1 MLPSMRS
8 RMKNNQALDSSGI
21 PWGSSVS
28 REAVNRIAAFWQDM
42 VGEYFF
48 NSYRVTTYFWN
59 QVSFVLVS
67 EAGHNIGS
75 RFDEDDLKRC
85 RNQEIILDAIA
96 AFSIALQR
104 NNRDD
109 LNEQYKERV
118 NDVLNEHRI
127 GYKFVENELYSF
139 EDDYLMRGVVEP
151 AIGVLIPSKFSDA
164 RSAYQDAL
172 EEITRGNAGDALTDC
187 GTALQTMFTALGCE
201 GNTLKSLK
209 NSAKK
214 KGILGDQDAPLMQ
227 SIIGAIDW
235 VSSER
240 NQISDAHRV
249 SPANLPDAWMMVH
262 VVGALIVRL
271 ADESPRPEPPK

>member
-1 MLPSMRS
+1 MLPSIRS
-8 RMKNNQALDSSGI
+8 RMKSNQAWDSAGT
-21 PWGSSVS
+21 PWGDSVS
-28 REAVNRIAAFWQDM
+28 PEAINRIAAFWATR
-42 VGEYFF
+42 VNEYT
-48 NSYRVTTYFWN
+48 NFWK

-67 EAGHNIGS
+67 QAGHSIGYK
-75 RFDEDDLKRC
+75 FDEDDLKRC
-85 RNQEIILDAIA
+85 RDQKIILDAIA
-96 AFSIALQR
+96 AFSMALQI
-104 NNRDD
+104 NNLND
-109 LNEQYKERV
+109 LNEEYKNWV
-118 NDVLNEHRI
+118 NKVLNEHRI

-139 EDDYLMRGVVEP
+139 EDDYLMREVVET

-164 RSAYQDAL
+164 RNAYQDAL
-172 EEITRGNAGDALTDC
+172 EEITRGNAGNALTDC
-187 GTALQTMFTALGCE
+187 GTALQAMFTALGCE

-209 NSAKK
+209 NSAKN

-227 SIIGAIDW
+227 SIISAIDW

-249 SPANLPDAWMMVH
+249 SPANLADAWMMVH